1 MCFVLWRFHPVPC
14 FKQEQKDACVL
25 PFVPFCVYAV
35 LVMSEKKDLS
45 VTFVDVGQGDSAVM
59 ELPDKKTIVVD
70 TGRTGRET
78 AAYLKY
84 LGKSDID
91 ALVLTHSHPDHTGGM
106 EYLMKRF
113 TVKEIWDNG
122 RIVYPMDL
130 PVNTF
135 HRKLERG
142 DIIEAAGY
150 RIAVLHPTRHFI
162 PFQVTVTQK
171 RTAHRLS

>member
-1 MCFVLWRFHPVPC
+1 MPFADLRVPAFPPVL
-14 FKQEQKDACVL
+14 CVLFYAGFIPYLASNRNKKMLAL

-91 ALVLTHSHPDHTGGM
+91 ALGVDP
-106 EYLMKRF
+106 
-113 TVKEIWDNG
+113 
-122 RIVYPMDL
+122 
-130 PVNTF
+130 
-135 HRKLERG
+135 
-142 DIIEAAGY
+142 
-150 RIAVLHPTRHFI
+150 
-162 PFQVTVTQK
+162 
-171 RTAHRLS
+171 